1 MTARFIL
8 AAQVLLTR
16 RLKSLLRVD
25 ETTEIDQNYITCAEY
40 QLFIDSQRAEGK
52 NVQPDHWTTERFTPG
67 TAKQP
72 ITGIRANDA
81 VVFCDWLTQQQL
93 LPGFRYRLPTPSEA
107 SEHPAVESL
116 LGCWCQSG
124 PDFVISGINPQQRNM
139 WRKQL
144 HKRHKRLETDFD
156 LARTLDLASAL
167 DHHHDHDRNR
177 VIGLARDLDR
187 NLDRAINCAHDL
199 DLAIASASDLNRD
212 LNLAINSAHNL
223 DLAITRAITR
233 GRHLDRVRTR
243 DLDHAYRYQDILIY
257 SISLFLLWTLLHE
270 FYDRVY
276 KKGYCFQRIHHNHNQ
291 YDNIIQKCRDYRD
304 NAGQLY
310 SFLALID
317 LRRQGK
323 MPAWESIRIV
333 RERSDD

>member
-1 MTARFIL
+1 MEFSVRGPHAGVRRPRGTSVGGQECDGGGRD
-8 AAQVLLTR
+8 AQER
-16 RLKSLLRVD
+16 RLLSGH
-25 ETTEIDQNYITCAEY
+25 A
-40 QLFIDSQRAEGK
+40 AGG
-52 NVQPDHWTTERFTPG
+52 QP
-67 TAKQP
+67 
-72 ITGIRANDA
+72 
-81 VVFCDWLTQQQL
+81 
-93 LPGFRYRLPTPSEA
+93 
-107 SEHPAVESL
+107 
-116 LGCWCQSG
+116 
-124 PDFVISGINPQQRNM
+124 
-139 WRKQL
+139 
-144 HKRHKRLETDFD
+144 
-156 LARTLDLASAL
+156 ARGA
-167 DHHHDHDRNR
+167 DHHHAQARNC
-177 VIGLARDLDR
+177 VNGLARDLER
-187 NLDRAINCAHDL
+187 HLDRAINCAHDL